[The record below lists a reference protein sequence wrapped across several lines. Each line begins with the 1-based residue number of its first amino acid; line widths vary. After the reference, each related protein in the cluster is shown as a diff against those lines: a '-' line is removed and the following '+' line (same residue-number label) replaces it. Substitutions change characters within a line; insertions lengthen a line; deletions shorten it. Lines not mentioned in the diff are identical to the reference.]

1 VAYEIQFVASAKEQ
15 LRSFAASDR
24 SRIVDAIEKH
34 LSVAPENETRHR
46 KKLRPNPVAPWEL
59 RIGRVRV
66 FYDVED
72 VSKVTVLAIGTKDR
86 NKLYI
91 GGKEIQ
97 L

>member
-1 VAYEIQFVASAKEQ
+1 MPDVVPDARRPI
-15 LRSFAASDR
+15 AAALS
-24 SRIVDAIEKH
+24 DAIKNAF
-34 LSVAPENETRHR
+34 SVTPENETQKTIR

-59 RIGRVRV
+59 RVGRARV

-72 VSKVTVLAIGTKDR
+72 VSKVIVLAIGTKDR

-91 GGKEIQ
+91 GGKEIP